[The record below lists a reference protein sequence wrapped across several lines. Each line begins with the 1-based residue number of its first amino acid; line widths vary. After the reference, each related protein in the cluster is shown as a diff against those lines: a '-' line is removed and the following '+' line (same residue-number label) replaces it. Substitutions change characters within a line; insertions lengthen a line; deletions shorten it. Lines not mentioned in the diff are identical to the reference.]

1 MDNMD
6 NMDNM
11 DERTRKILKD
21 RRRRARIN
29 NYLDELKD
37 LMDLPTEGESI
48 RKIKKTEVL
57 ELTVKH
63 LRQLK
68 RQQMLAVNPS
78 LDSFRAGYTQCATE
92 VSRCLDSIGVDITNG
107 FRLMGH
113 LSNKINTIE
122 NDRYSPLSV
131 RVPEKK
137 TEKPQLASPPASSDR
152 GYESGRKLT
161 PSTSR
166 TTFSPQQLDL
176 LESLFRQTEYPDIF
190 ARRHIALKC
199 NLPES
204 TIVIWFKNRRARERT
219 NNKGKSPT
227 SQPAPSRCYESG
239 TPSAS
244 SQPQSPVYKPF

>member
-1 MDNMD
+1 
-6 NMDNM
+6 MDNM

-78 LDSFRAGYTQCATE
+78 LDSFRAGYTQCAME

-152 GYESGRKLT
+152 GYESGRELT
-161 PSTSR
+161 PS
-166 TTFSPQQLDL
+166 P
-176 LESLFRQTEYPDIF
+176 
-190 ARRHIALKC
+190 
-199 NLPES
+199 
-204 TIVIWFKNRRARERT
+204 
-219 NNKGKSPT
+219 
-227 SQPAPSRCYESG
+227 
-239 TPSAS
+239 S
-244 SQPQSPVYKPF
+244 SQPPSAVWRPF